1 MATTLKQ
8 IAEHCG
14 LSVQTVGYVINN
26 KGHLFRPETRDKVL
40 KAARELGYRPNGAA
54 KAMRSGRF
62 GCAALV
68 LSTQAGHSSVFTPL
82 LDGIDSELAKH
93 NMHLVHAP
101 LPDEQLTNDGFVPK
115 ILSQW
120 MADGL
125 LINYNAAIPARM
137 IEVIEGHNIPS
148 VWMNSKQRHDC
159 VYPDDFGGGVMA
171 TEHLLRLGHTRIA
184 FVDYGH
190 GSAVPPKHYS
200 ALDRPGGYA
209 HAMQAA
215 GLQARLIQAP
225 VRAESGERIART
237 LAWLRADDRPTA
249 VVTYSPRDALPI
261 VHVATAMLGMRVPG
275 DLSIATFDDHPVDH
289 IGVEITT
296 VVLPRAEL
304 GSASVRMLLQKI
316 ESPTLELAP
325 LALPCVLLPGQTS
338 APPASG

>member
-68 LSTQAGHSSVFTPL
+68 LSTQEGHSSVFTPL
-82 LDGIDSELAKH
+82 LDGIDGELAKH

-101 LPDEQLTNDGFVPK
+101 LPDEQLTSDGFVPK

-148 VWMNSKQRHDC
+148 VWMNSKQKHDC
-159 VYPDDFGGGVMA
+159 VYPDDFGGGVLA
-171 TEHLLRLGHTRIA
+171 TEHLLALGHTRIA
-184 FVDYGH
+184 FVDYSH
-190 GSAVPPKHYS
+190 GQEVPPKHYS
-200 ALDRPGGYA
+200 AVDRPGGYA
-209 HAMQAA
+209 QAMKAA
-215 GLQARLIQAP
+215 GLEPRLICA
-225 VRAESGERIART
+225 SGWLTPRERIAFT
-237 LAWLRADDRPTA
+237 LDWLRADDRPTA
-249 VVTYSPRDALPI
+249 VITYSSFEALPI
-261 VHVATAMLGMRVPG
+261 YHAATAVLGMRLPQALSLATFADFPVD
-275 DLSIATFDDHPVDH
+275 DLGVSIAT
-289 IGVEITT
+289 
-296 VVLPRAEL
+296 VVIPRAEL
-304 GSASVRMLLQKI
+304 GRTAVRMLLQKI
-316 ESPTLELAP
+316 EAPARDLAP
-325 LALPCVLLPGQTS
+325 LALPLSFQPGETC
-338 APPASG
+338 APPGG